1 VVHTSISHGYRT
13 CTLAGVLV
21 HSPSY
26 RWVSSEDRIG
36 DRGHH
41 QHARIDIERMQARVS
56 SLAQET
62 KRVPSTRTGTAVQRY
77 SSRSAGYL
85 PLLPPLTMADRWMR
99 DYNDAMYAPPHP
111 PRPSCPSV
119 PAVSFVTPSRVAL
132 RHWGHGLS
140 CDS

>member
-1 VVHTSISHGYRT
+1 MYRPKIGSEIVVIISMHASTSNEWT
-13 CTLAGVLV
+13 NAGESLL
-21 HSPSY
+21 
-26 RWVSSEDRIG
+26 
-36 DRGHH
+36 
-41 QHARIDIERMQARVS
+41 

-62 KRVPSTRTGTAVQRY
+62 KRVPSTGTAVQRY

-111 PRPSCPSV
+111 PRHSCPSV